1 MADTG
6 RRIGP
11 SRIVRRFGVLALCC
25 VGLACASEP
34 KPAPVVATKPP
45 PPPPAKLAWMPLD
58 ALDAPV
64 VARAVNDQLGRVK
77 LPGTNAGVRAAVS
90 MEVAQLAIECI
101 EATPSCYR
109 AVAHSLGADRLL
121 WAEIEPAD
129 EKIRVTVVLFD
140 VGPGTETRKVGTFAG
155 VEAAR
160 DGVAALVEHTATPG
174 RKTP

>member
-1 MADTG
+1 M
-6 RRIGP
+6 
-11 SRIVRRFGVLALCC
+11 LALCC

-34 KPAPVVATKPP
+34 KPAPVVAKKPP
-45 PPPPAKLAWMPLD
+45 APPPAKLAWMPLD

-101 EATPSCYR
+101 DATPACYR

-121 WAEIEPAD
+121 WAEVEPA
-129 EKIRVTVVLFD
+129 EQKIRVTVVLFD
-140 VGPGTETRKVGTFAG
+140 VGPGTETRKVGTFDG

-174 RKTP
+174 RTKQ